1 MNDFEDQVRRFLALP
16 IPPEPDYELTNEL
29 YDEIL
34 PQPEAPP
41 LTVGE
46 LIARLQELPPDA
58 IVYTEA
64 TNAREGGEVVDVDM
78 AGGQATIWW
87 RS

>member
-1 MNDFEDQVRRFLALP
+1 MKYFEEQVMRFLALP
-16 IPPEPDYELTNEL
+16 VPPTPDYELSSEL

-41 LTVGE
+41 LTVRE

-58 IVYTEA
+58 IVSTEA
-64 TNAREGGEVVDVDM
+64 TNACEGGEVVDVDM
-78 AGGQATIWW
+78 AGGQVTIWW